1 MKYLVTSVDKPIK
14 IRTESVLIFT
24 GKSLTRLI
32 SFSVLFRG
40 ILLFNFFVAMLW
52 LGPPLGWVRRTFV
65 FVSFVRSCRSG
76 TNASDQHGCHL
87 AAG

>member
-14 IRTESVLIFT
+14 IRSNCVLIVT
-24 GKSLTRLI
+24 SKSPTRLI
-32 SFSVLFRG
+32 GFSVLFRSV
-40 ILLFNFFVAMLW
+40 LLFNFFVAMLW
-52 LGPPLGWVRRTFV
+52 LGPPLGWVRRIFV